1 MAGIDPISLTKKD
14 KDELI
19 DLITKQDARIQQL
32 ETDKK
37 RGKNDDGTSSDGTTS
52 GIVNAFDPLKL
63 ANVGGLLRSMKESL
77 LGVANISDFS
87 TFQVLDELSNQIQQN
102 FGLAKG
108 RVSEFKTA
116 IADAA
121 PELAK
126 MGYNQD
132 QTTTLIAD
140 SMDGLKSSALL
151 STQTLIEMGAVSKVT
166 GIEVKNLA
174 EDFRS
179 VGISMQN
186 VGKEMKGV
194 TDYARSVGM
203 SVKSI
208 STGVQQNMEKIN
220 LYNFDNGVQGLAKM
234 AATSE
239 RFGVS
244 MQDTFRIAEDLFSPE
259 NAINMAAG
267 LQRLGV
273 ASSALLDPLRA
284 MDLAQNDPEAL
295 QKEILNLSKEF
306 STFNEKTGKMEIL
319 PGAQRRMREVAKE
332 LGISSSEFAKMSIQ
346 AGDFDRKLKQIRMP
360 SLAEGDDAT
369 KELIASMAQLD
380 SSGVATIQVKDME
393 TGNLIEKKVE
403 ELTPEDIENLKKAN
417 DESSMKIEEIAVKQL
432 DETKQTNSILT
443 SSEYAGKFA
452 RATSPTMEKLT
463 NFISNSYKDVAGK
476 FRDEM
481 GTTQDLRNKFEGV
494 AGPTEDLFVA
504 MAEGKED
511 NVIKAM
517 AEFTKGASAIKDSF
531 LSASE
536 SFVANVINSRKEDL
550 KKTYSSDYKPVNETK
565 TVNVNWNI
573 TGDPNVTKNI
583 NQETFDKMLNTSTTD
598 PNTKVMVSSNLDG
611 GSAPSAATGSKNK

>member
-1 MAGIDPISLTKKD
+1 MAGIDLISLTKKD

-19 DLITKQDARIQQL
+19 ELIEQQDTRIKQL

-37 RGKNDDGTSSDGTTS
+37 RGKTEENGTSDG
-52 GIVNAFDPLKL
+52 GVVNAFDPTSL
-63 ANVGGLLRSMKESL
+63 ASIKGVMVSMKDAM
-77 LGVANISDFS
+77 LGVINLTDFAA
-87 TFQVLDELSNQIQQN
+87 FKELDELSNTIQQN
-102 FGLAKG
+102 FGLARG

-126 MGYNQD
+126 MGYNQQETAD
-132 QTTTLIAD
+132 LIAD
-140 SMDGLKSSALL
+140 SMDGLKTSALL
-151 STQTLIEMGAVSKVT
+151 STKTLTEMGAVSKVT
-166 GIEVKNLA
+166 GIDVENLA

-179 VGISMQN
+179 VGISMKK
-186 VGKEMKGV
+186 VGEEMKGV

-203 SVKSI
+203 SVKTI

-346 AGDFDRKLKQIRMP
+346 AGDFDRKLSQIRMP
-360 SLAEGDDAT
+360 SFAEGDQET

-380 SSGVATIQVKDME
+380 SSGVAKIQVKNME
-393 TGNLIEKKVE
+393 TGNLMEKNVE

-417 DESSMKIEEIAVKQL
+417 EESSQTIEQIAVDQL
-432 DETKQTNSILT
+432 DITKQINATLQSGELM
-443 SSEYAGKFA
+443 GKFA

-463 NFISNSYKDVAGK
+463 NFVAGSYKDVATQ
-476 FRDEM
+476 FRNEL
-481 GTTQDLRNKFEGV
+481 GTTEGLRNKFEGV
-494 AGPTEDLFVA
+494 AGPTEDFLVGA
-504 MAEGKED
+504 IEG
-511 NVIKAM
+511 NTAAQTKAI
-517 AEFTKGASAIKDSF
+517 ADFTKGAVAIKESF
-531 LSASE
+531 LNASE
-536 SFVANVINSRKEDL
+536 SFVANIIKGRQEDL

-565 TVNVNWNI
+565 TVNVNVKVEGDSNTAKMDKDQVTNVVI
-573 TGDPNVTKNI
+573 TGLQDPNLANELYYTI
-583 NQETFDKMLNTSTTD
+583 
-598 PNTKVMVSSNLDG
+598 DG